1 MYSLSASPV
10 SPGSSRA
17 AARRSSIRSALRELL
32 AAATATGA
40 LTLLIPTFTKAAEPE
55 EEKPAPVDAIAPLNT
70 ASTLDTAAPLATVV
84 ISATRRAQPI
94 ADVQASV
101 QVIDRQ
107 DLEAYSGTSVT
118 EALRQAVG
126 VDARPLGS
134 NSSVS
139 VRGFS
144 LNPGA
149 LLVDG
154 MRRPGKYGGINP
166 SLFGL
171 ENLDRI
177 EVVRGPMSALHG
189 ADATGGAINLISRS
203 PLRDKSLAGGF
214 RLMGGA
220 TDDGQRRTHI
230 GGAMLGFGGDELRHR
245 VSVEHRGRG
254 LFRYDDGSPTTDLNR
269 LQQTYASYE
278 GAYRLT
284 ADHSLRWTLEYT
296 DQDDTGPGLLT
307 ASATQPAQAY
317 TTFERE
323 RRWFGAVRYR
333 GAVGPGVLEADLGY
347 GSTDASTTRSYPTIE
362 HTDYR
367 QSQGQMRY
375 AFELGSHSLLFGG
388 GFVRDD
394 IDVTINRGSARR
406 SNTYLLAQDEW
417 SLPARWKLLAGL
429 RHDHFT
435 DFGSVTTPRISLQR
449 ALGPWRVRIGYGEA
463 YRAPSVLEQH
473 SSFTRATIL
482 IVGNPDLKPETNKSW
497 EAALSYHG
505 QAFNADAVYYR
516 SRVSDLISTV
526 SEARQPDD
534 PSSIRS
540 RARYVNV
547 ARADLEGLELSGAWR
562 TGTGWSLLVG
572 WEYQDAR
579 DGTTGARLTEHARQI
594 ARAGLRWERGRWRTD
609 LLARYDFD
617 YYAADPGARGS
628 APFDSN
634 YGTTDIKLRYQAT
647 GKTSLAFGIDNL
659 FARRQPINFSARGS
673 TFDPPARFLYLELHH
688 AL

>member
-1 MYSLSASPV
+1 MSSLFPSPI
-10 SPGSSRA
+10 PLGLSRA
-17 AARRSSIRSALRELL
+17 ASRRSSIRPPLRVAV

-40 LTLLIPTFTKAAEPE
+40 LTLLIPAFAKAAEPV
-55 EEKPAPVDAIAPLNT
+55 EEKIV
-70 ASTLDTAAPLATVV
+70 TLDTVV
-84 ISATRRAQPI
+84 ISATNRAQPI
-94 ADVQASV
+94 QDVQASV

-126 VDARPLGS
+126 VDARPFGS
-134 NSSVS
+134 NSSIS
-139 VRGFS
+139 MRGFS

-166 SLFGL
+166 SLFEL
-171 ENLDRI
+171 ENVDRI
-177 EVVRGPMSALHG
+177 EVVRGPMSALYG

-203 PLRDKSLAGGF
+203 PLLDKGLVGGF

-220 TDDGQRRTHI
+220 TDDGQRRTNI
-230 GGAMLGFGGDELRHR
+230 EGATLGFGGDDLRHR

-254 LFRYDDGSPTTDLNR
+254 LFRYDDASPTADLNR
-269 LQQTYASYE
+269 LQQTYVSYE
-278 GAYRLT
+278 GAYRLA

-296 DQDDTGPGLLT
+296 DQDDTGPGLLA
-307 ASATQPAQAY
+307 ASGARPAQAY
-317 TTFERE
+317 TSFERE

-333 GAVGPGVLEADLGY
+333 GTVGPGVLEADLGY

-362 HTDYR
+362 YTDYR

-375 AFELGSHSLLFGG
+375 ALELGSHSLLFGG

-394 IDVTINRGSARR
+394 IDVTINRGSAKR

-417 SLPARWKLLAGL
+417 SLPAQWKLLAGL
-429 RHDHFT
+429 RYDHFT
-435 DFGSVTTPRISLQR
+435 DFGSVTTPRVSLQR
-449 ALGPWRVRIGYGEA
+449 ALGPWRVRMGYGEA
-463 YRAPSVLEQH
+463 YRAPSVLEQY
-473 SSFTRATIL
+473 SSFTRGTIL

-505 QAFNADAVYYR
+505 PAFNAEAIYYR

-526 SEARQPDD
+526 SEARQSGD
-534 PSSIRS
+534 PASIRT

-547 ARADLEGLELSGAWR
+547 ARANLEGVELSGTWR
-562 TGTGWSLLVG
+562 MGTGWSLLAG

-579 DGTTGARLTEHARQI
+579 DGTTGERLTEHARQI
-594 ARAGLRWERGRWRTD
+594 ARAGLRWEGGRWRAD
-609 LLARYDFD
+609 LLTRYYFD
-617 YYAADPGARGS
+617 YYAADPNTRGS
-628 APFDSN
+628 TPFDSN
-634 YGTTDIKLRYQAT
+634 YGTADIKVRYQAT
-647 GKTSLAFGIDNL
+647 EKTSLAFGIDNL

-673 TFDPPARFLYLELHH
+673 TFDPPTRFFYLELRH
-688 AL
+688 AF

>member
-17 AARRSSIRSALRELL
+17 AARRSSIRPALRELL

-177 EVVRGPMSALHG
+177 EVVRGPMSALYG